1 MIREETLAIM
11 GVLKAAYPN
20 YYKDMRRDEAEGIV
34 ALWTEMFKDDPAA
47 VVGLAV
53 KAHIANDKKGFPPHI
68 GAIKDAIVKLKT
80 PGELELSEMEAWML
94 VRRAI
99 HGASMELWSRKFRN
113 GVQEQRTSAEV
124 NYDRLP
130 EVLQHI
136 VGSPSQL
143 AQWEK
148 LDDDEIDTVLQ
159 SNFMRS
165 YRAKVGHVKEQMAL
179 PAEVREAML
188 RLGGSMNLA
197 LEEGWNGNA

>member
-1 MIREETLAIM
+1 MNREETLAIM

-20 YYKDMRRDEAEGIV
+20 YYKDMKRDEAEGIV
-34 ALWTEMFKDDPAA
+34 ALWTEMFKDDPAT

-80 PGELELSEMEAWML
+80 PGELELSELEAWNL

-99 HGASMELWSRKFRN
+99 HGASIEEWSRKKRY
-113 GVQEQRTSAEV
+113 GDRTSAQY
-124 NYDRLP
+124 NFDNLP

-179 PAEVREAML
+179 PAEVREAMKM
-188 RLGGSMNLA
+188 LGGSMRLS
-197 LEEGWNGNA
+197 LGEGFND

>member
-1 MIREETLAIM
+1 MTREETLAIM

-20 YYKDMRRDEAEGIV
+20 YYKDMKRDEAEGIV
-34 ALWTEMFKDDPAA
+34 ALWTAMFADDPAA

-80 PGELELSEMEAWML
+80 PEELELSEMEAWSL

-99 HGASMELWSRKFRN
+99 HGASTEEWSRKKRY
-113 GVQEQRTSAEV
+113 GDRTSAQY
-124 NYDRLP
+124 NFDNLP

-179 PAEVREAML
+179 PAEVREAMKM
-188 RLGGSMNLA
+188 LGGSMKLA
-197 LEEGWNGNA
+197 LEEGWNG

>member
-1 MIREETLAIM
+1 MNREETLAIM

-20 YYKDMRRDEAEGIV
+20 YYKDMKRDEAEGIV
-34 ALWTEMFKDDPAA
+34 ALWTEMFKDDPAT

-80 PGELELSEMEAWML
+80 PEELELSEMEAWIK

-99 HGASMELWSRKFRN
+99 HGASLEDWSRKERY
-113 GVQEQRTSAEV
+113 GYRTSAQY
-124 NYDRLP
+124 NFDNLP

-143 AQWEK
+143 AQWER
-148 LDDDEIDTVLQ
+148 LGDDEIDTVLQ

-179 PAEVREAML
+179 PDEVRDAMKM
-188 RLGGSMNLA
+188 LGGSMRLT
-197 LEEGWNGNA
+197 LGDGYDG

>member
-1 MIREETLAIM
+1 MNREETLAIM

-20 YYKDMRRDEAEGIV
+20 YYKDMKRDEAEGIV

-99 HGASMELWSRKFRN
+99 HGASTEEWSRKKRY
-113 GVQEQRTSAEV
+113 GDRTSAQY
-124 NYDRLP
+124 NFDNLP

-179 PAEVREAML
+179 PAEVREAMKM
-188 RLGGSMNLA
+188 LGGSMRLS
-197 LEEGWNGNA
+197 LGEGYNGG